1 MFQKFG
7 LCVALILFA
16 AGSCRAQWGAINDKS
31 VPNISVSGGAEIKV
45 APDEVH
51 LSLGVESRDPKLET
65 AKKLN
70 DEKLAAV
77 MTFLKGLK
85 IEAKDIQTDFIGI
98 RPHYSD
104 SEDIT
109 PSRFDVQQGIDIKLR
124 RVSDY
129 DAALTGVLKHGA
141 THIHGIEFRTTELRK
156 HRDAARKLAIKA
168 AKEKATALA
177 SELDVKVGRVMSISE
192 NSWGGSFSGNYF
204 GSSRYGFGGGQQVSQ
219 GGGETGDGE
228 SVESSTLSVGLISV
242 GANVHLTFVLE

>member
-1 MFQKFG
+1 MFQKLG
-7 LCVALILFA
+7 VCVAMILIA
-16 AGSCRAQWGAINDKS
+16 GGSCRAQWGAINDKS
-31 VPNISVSGGAEIKV
+31 VSTISVDGSAEIKV

-51 LSLGVESRDPKLET
+51 LSLGVESRDPNLEA
-65 AKKLN
+65 AKKMN
-70 DEKLAAV
+70 DAKLAAIV
-77 MTFLKGLK
+77 TFLKGVK

-98 RPHYSD
+98 QPHYKD
-104 SEDIT
+104 SEDII
-109 PSRFDVQQGIDIKLR
+109 PSRYDVRQGIDVKLR

-192 NSWGGSFSGNYF
+192 NSWGGTFSGSYYG
-204 GSSRYGFGGGQQVSQ
+204 GSRGGAFSGMGQNVSQ
-219 GGGETGDGE
+219 SSGNTDPGETG
-228 SVESSTLSVGLISV
+228 SLSVGLISV
-242 GANVHLTFVLE
+242 GANVTLTFVLE